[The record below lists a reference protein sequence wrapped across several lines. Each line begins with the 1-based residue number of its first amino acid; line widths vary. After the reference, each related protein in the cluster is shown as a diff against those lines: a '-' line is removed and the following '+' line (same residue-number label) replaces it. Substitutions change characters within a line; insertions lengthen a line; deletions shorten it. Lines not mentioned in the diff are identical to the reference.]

1 MPGKAVR
8 PFLASGRS
16 GIIQHTMSQRL
27 PELVGRAMIDPD
39 FLASLQRAPEAVLAE
54 FELDDDERRT
64 VLTAL
69 SRLAAAPGARPAEA
83 VRTALIRRVAT

>member
-1 MPGKAVR
+1 MRGEAVR

-69 SRLAAAPGARPAEA
+69 SRLAAAPGGRPAEA
-83 VRTALIRRVAT
+83 FRTALIRRVAT